1 MVRKWMVIIMVL
13 MVLPSLSIAGC
24 VSSTNNNRAATNAST
39 QAATNSSIAPSVVP
53 SPSAGQPPI
62 STLIPTPTPSAYS
75 TPTASQ
81 APNGGGSASLTVLY
95 FYDPNC
101 PHCQALAPQVT
112 QLQNNY
118 AGRVPVQW
126 IINNQSQLTGQYG
139 VSTVPTLILLNNGNE
154 AGRWVGATDTSG
166 ISAQIDSLLGTS

>member
-1 MVRKWMVIIMVL
+1 MIRKEMVIIMVL
-13 MVLPSLSIAGC
+13 IVLLSLLIAGC
-24 VSSTNNNRAATNAST
+24 VSPTNNNRTATNAST
-39 QAATNSSIAPSVVP
+39 QAVTNSSLVPSVGP
-53 SPSAGQPPI
+53 SS
-62 STLIPTPTPSAYS
+62 STGHLPTSTPIPTPTPSAYS

-81 APNGGGSASLTVLY
+81 VPNGGGPASLTVLY

-112 QLQNNY
+112 QLQANY

-139 VSTVPTLILLNNGNE
+139 VTTVPTLILLNNGNE

-166 ISAQIDSLLGTS
+166 ISAQINSLLGTS

>member
-1 MVRKWMVIIMVL
+1 MVL
-13 MVLPSLSIAGC
+13 IVLPSLLIAGC
-24 VSSTNNNRAATNAST
+24 VSPTNNNRAATNAST
-39 QAATNSSIAPSVVP
+39 QAVTNSSLSPSVGP
-53 SPSAGQPPI
+53 SSSVGLPT
-62 STLIPTPTPSAYS
+62 STPVPTPTPSALS

-81 APNGGGSASLTVLY
+81 VPNGGGAASLAVLY
-95 FYDPNC
+95 FYNPNC
-101 PHCQALAPQVT
+101 PHCQALEPQVT

-126 IINNQSQLTGQYG
+126 IINNQSQLTDQYG

-166 ISAQIDSLLGTS
+166 ISAQIDSLLRTS